1 MATKHKFGIIKSVTS
16 DITPESMQIDV
27 IENTPELPSNNN
39 EVVLFI
45 NESNDLMLTTLN
57 YNNTTDTLLKGT
69 LKQL

>member
-1 MATKHKFGIIKSVTS
+1 MATKHKFGIIKSVTL
-16 DITPESMQIDV
+16 ESMQID
-27 IENTPELPSNNN
+27 ICENTPGLPDNNN

-69 LKQL
+69 LK